1 MSLYYE
7 YKSCCGSKKDD
18 HKHDDHK
25 QDCFCGKFPKYLLGQ
40 EVVIGSVAATL
51 PGTFRIAC
59 IDEKSGII
67 TLVSTDTDLDAEF
80 PAGALVYVCCKD
92 IAFISPVVATAA
104 TPVAGA

>member
-7 YKSCCGSKKDD
+7 YKSCCSKKDDHKKDD

-40 EVVIGSVAATL
+40 EVIVGSTAGAL
-51 PGTFRIAC
+51 EGTFRIAC

-67 TLVSTDTDLDAEF
+67 TFVAVTVAAPF
-80 PAGALVYVCCKD
+80 VAGQLLYVCCKD
-92 IAFISPVVATAA
+92 IAFIAPVPAA
-104 TPVAGA
+104 PAAG